1 MQSGTTATTAFRHG
15 DELIV
20 ANVGDSRAVGPFI
33 RQRKGGACIPA
44 VRATWRARCALRAQ
58 CGFVGLVHGRFAA
71 QMFGFVLCE
80 GAG

>member
-44 VRATWRARCALRAQ
+44 VRATLRAH